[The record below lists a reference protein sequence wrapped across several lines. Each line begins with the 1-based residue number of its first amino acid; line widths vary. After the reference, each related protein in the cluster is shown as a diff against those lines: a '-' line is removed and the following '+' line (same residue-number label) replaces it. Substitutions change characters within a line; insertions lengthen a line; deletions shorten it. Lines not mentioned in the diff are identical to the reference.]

1 MKMKKYICKTC
12 GTQHS
17 DSPEAPDHC
26 DICEDERQY
35 VGWEG
40 QQWTTHEELVD
51 IYAQRIEFEENLLA
65 IGVEPAFAIDQR
77 AFLLPTDAGNILW
90 ESVSIVTPEAIETI
104 NKRGGLD
111 RIIISHPH
119 FYSSMGE
126 WSDAFDGVEILIHEA
141 DRQWVQRPHPS
152 IKFWSGDELTLSD
165 SVTLI
170 RAGGHFPG
178 STVLHW
184 AKEHKPGGVLFSGD
198 ALQVAID
205 RRHVSFMYSYP
216 NMIPMRTSDVIEMR
230 NRLEKYKFEDVFGY
244 TWGRNIIGD
253 GRHAV
258 NESFDRYLNAV
269 RSQKEEMKC
278 V

>member
-1 MKMKKYICKTC
+1 M
-12 GTQHS
+12 
-17 DSPEAPDHC
+17 EPD
-26 DICEDERQY
+26 
-35 VGWEG
+35 
-40 QQWTTHEELVD
+40 
-51 IYAQRIEFEENLLA
+51 
-65 IGVEPAFAIDQR
+65 FAIYQR
-77 AFLLPTDAGNILW
+77 AFLLPTDAGNILL
-90 ESVSIVTPEAIETI
+90 ESVCLVTEEAIDAI

-126 WSDAFDGVEILIHEA
+126 WSDAFGGVEILLHEA

-152 IKFWSGDELTLSD
+152 INFWRGDELALSD

-178 STVLHW
+178 NTVLHW
-184 AKEHKPGGVLFSGD
+184 AKYHKPGGALFSGD
-198 ALQVAID
+198 ALQVAVD

-230 NRLEKYKFEDVFGY
+230 TRLQKYEFEDVFGY
-244 TWGRNIIGD
+244 TWGRNIIGG

-258 NESFDRYLNAV
+258 DESYDRYLDAV
-269 RSQKEEMKC
+269 RNDKEVLKC
-278 V
+278 A

>member
-1 MKMKKYICKTC
+1 VTTHICKTC

-17 DSPEAPDHC
+17 ESTETPDHC
-26 DICEDERQY
+26 KICEDDRQY

-40 QQWTTHEELVD
+40 QQWTTHEELEQH
-51 IYAQRIEFEENLLA
+51 YAQRIDFEEDLLA
-65 IGVEPAFAIDQR
+65 IGMKPDFAINQR
-77 AFLLPTDAGNILW
+77 ALLLPTDAGSILW
-90 ESVSIVTPEAIETI
+90 ESVSLVTQEAIDAI

-126 WSDAFDGVEILIHEA
+126 WSDAFGGVEIIIHEA
-141 DRQWVQRPHPS
+141 DRQWIQRPHPS
-152 IKFWSGDELTLSD
+152 INFWNGDELALSD

-184 AKEHKPGGVLFSGD
+184 AQGPNPGGALFSGD
-198 ALQVAID
+198 ALQVAAD

-216 NMIPMRTSDVIEMR
+216 NMVPMRTSDVIEMR
-230 NRLEKYKFEDVFGY
+230 ARLQKYKFEDVFGY
-244 TWGRNIIGD
+244 TWDRNIIGD
-253 GRHAV
+253 GRRAV
-258 NESFDRYLNAV
+258 DESYDRYLDAV
-269 RSQKEEMKC
+269 RSEQGVLKC
-278 V
+278 A